1 MRCPACFGTGHR
13 PLTSEWIGHRLL
25 VRMGPPCQDCGGTG
39 IAHCCD
45 GLTACND
52 APEHDT
58 PTRRSPAARASIDI
72 TEKKS

>member
-1 MRCPACFGTGHR
+1 
-13 PLTSEWIGHRLL
+13 
-25 VRMGPPCQDCGGTG
+25 MGPPCQDCGGTG

-52 APEHDT
+52 PPEHNT
-58 PTRRSPAARASIDI
+58 PIRRSRAARISIDI